1 MTFRL
6 TRHLVGATLLSAAL
20 ALSHAGSAEVTLSAD
35 EMRAAARK
43 SLQAKD
49 PVRARLLADALLQ
62 RDPADITALL
72 VRSRALRDMGA
83 YGEAHE
89 AAREAWSQ
97 SDTAADRYASAL
109 MAAQALSSDSKR
121 TRAQFWLRRAV
132 QHAPSP
138 ALEAKATRDFLY
150 VRQRNPW
157 KTQLSFVLAPN
168 SNINNG
174 SAEETSYLH
183 YRLTEV
189 LYGRPV
195 AYSLTGS
202 AQALSGLELGAALR
216 SRYRFRETATTAQDL
231 KFGLSYRS
239 YILSDSAEAQAPG
252 VSGGDFAFGTLSLG
266 YGYRQR
272 NLAGRGELVADLEAG
287 QTFYGGAR
295 YASTL
300 RGSLGQ
306 ALRRA
311 GGRQYRFGIDAQH
324 LVGQA
329 TPDLDSLGLRASLS
343 ERLAG
348 GGLAYLG
355 LSTEFTQSPEPTAEY
370 AEVELR
376 GGYVLGRPVLGA
388 ALELGLGVALRDY
401 EVSLH
406 APDGRQ
412 DRKLFADLTA
422 TFTEVD
428 YYGFNPSLTLRASR
442 TDSNIGLYDVNRL
455 GLSLG
460 IKSAF

>member
-1 MTFRL
+1 VPRSRAGR
-6 TRHLVGATLLSAAL
+6 RHLAAAL
-20 ALSHAGSAEVTLSAD
+20 GALLAALPLQAQESLSPAAL
-35 EMRAAARK
+35 RGAAAAA
-43 SLQAKD
+43 LQAGD
-49 PVRARLLADALLQ
+49 RDTAAAYAEALLA
-62 RDPADITALL
+62 RDPEDLTAHLIQA
-72 VRSRALRDMGA
+72 RALRDQGRSGPA
-83 YGEAHE
+83 RAA
-89 AAREAWSQ
+89 AARAWALAE
-97 SDTAADRYASAL
+97 TPEDRYAAAL
-109 MAAQALSSDSKR
+109 VTAQVLSSAGRR
-121 TRAQFWLRRAV
+121 TAAQFWLRRAV
-132 QHAPSP
+132 QHAPND
-138 ALEAKATRDFLY
+138 LLRAKATRDYRY
-150 VRQRNPW
+150 VRARNPW
-157 KTQLSFVLAPN
+157 ATELDLVVAPN

-174 SAEETSYLH
+174 SARDQSYLH
-183 YRLTEV
+183 YTLNKIIFGE
-189 LYGRPV
+189 PV
-195 AYSLTGS
+195 IYDLSGS

-272 NLAGRGELVADLEAG
+272 NLAGRGELVAELEAG